1 MFLVLGE
8 YSFIRDFRV
17 GLSNGY
23 TTRVHIVLRGSKS
36 VGAKGDVP
44 KLYSLRVRAPVAS
57 MLTHSLCSIV
67 IK

>member
-36 VGAKGDVP
+36 VGAKGDVS
-44 KLYSLRVRAPVAS
+44 KIYAPAAH
-57 MLTHSLCSIV
+57 MLTHSLSSNGMAPHS
-67 IK
+67 K